1 MNFRK
6 TGKLDSI
13 SNVIITIFAALN
25 IFPLYWMFTG
35 SFKTSTG
42 IDKMPPD
49 WICFEA
55 TLNNYIDLFR
65 RSNALRWTFNSF
77 YISVV
82 TTLLIVVISSM
93 AAYAFSKLDF
103 WGRKASYI
111 ILISTL
117 MIPHEVLVIPLFKI
131 VHSLG
136 WYGTYQ
142 GVIIPNVATAFGVFL
157 LKQFIDTIP
166 DSIRESAKIDG
177 SSEFKIFLNIILPM
191 AKPGISALF
200 IIMFVRIWND
210 YLWQLVII
218 KDNIMNTLQ
227 LGIASMQNDQT
238 TNYAYVVAGTSVAT
252 IPMLIVFLIFQR
264 YFTKGITV
272 GAVKE

>member
-1 MNFRK
+1 
-6 TGKLDSI
+6 
-13 SNVIITIFAALN
+13 
-25 IFPLYWMFTG
+25 
-35 SFKTSTG
+35 
-42 IDKMPPD
+42 
-49 WICFEA
+49 
-55 TLNNYIDLFR
+55 
-65 RSNALRWTFNSF
+65 
-77 YISVV
+77 
-82 TTLLIVVISSM
+82 
-93 AAYAFSKLDF
+93 
-103 WGRKASYI
+103 
-111 ILISTL
+111 